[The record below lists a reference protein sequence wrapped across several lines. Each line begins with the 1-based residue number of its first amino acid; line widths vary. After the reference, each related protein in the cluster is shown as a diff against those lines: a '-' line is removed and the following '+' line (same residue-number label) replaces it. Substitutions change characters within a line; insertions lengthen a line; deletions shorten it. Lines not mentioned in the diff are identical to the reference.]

1 MRPKELILPRNVPPE
16 NFSSSWNASSETN
29 CNCSSKKI
37 FVYVVTALILSI
49 IVSIGVY
56 LIIHPQLLS
65 QKAIYQVKLCNKPET
80 CDKNGE
86 EPVCGSDGVIVSNL

>member
-16 NFSSSWNASSETN
+16 NFSSSWNTSSETK

-37 FVYVVTALILSI
+37 FVYIITALILSI
-49 IVSIGVY
+49 IVSTGVY
-56 LIIHPQLLS
+56 LMFHSQLVS
-65 QKAIYQVKLCNKPET
+65 KEAIYRVKLCNKTET